1 VTLIGSATV
10 TLSSA
15 ANTLIGA
22 TTVSNGTLIVN
33 SLGGGDLNVEGG
45 TVIAG
50 GTGTIVNLNV
60 NNMNIDSGTVVASL
74 NKAQSP
80 SNTTYT
86 AGGAITRTGGT
97 LKLYLAGAGP
107 ALAPGDKFTIFSQPV
122 TGGAAMPIVSPGFT
136 VNNNLAVDGSV
147 SIATVVTPY
156 PPSLTSSVS
165 GNQLTLSWP
174 SAWTGGVHL
183 QGQTNNVK
191 TNGLSTNWVNI
202 AGSDLVNSFTTPIG
216 KTNGSVFYRLVV
228 P

>member
-1 VTLIGSATV
+1 M
-10 TLSSA
+10 
-15 ANTLIGA
+15 
-22 TTVSNGTLIVN
+22 
-33 SLGGGDLNVEGG
+33 
-45 TVIAG
+45 G
-50 GTGTIVNLNV
+50 GTGVVGNV
-60 NNMNIDSGTVVASL
+60 NVGTMNIDLGIVVASI

-86 AGGAITRTGGT
+86 AAAVNYTGGT

-122 TGGAAMPIVSPGFT
+122 AGGGAMPIVSPGFT

-147 SIATVVTPY
+147 TIATVQPY
-156 PPSLTSSVS
+156 PPQLTSSVS

-183 QGQTNNVK
+183 QGQTNRLSV
-191 TNGLSTNWVNI
+191 GLSNNWVNI
-202 AGSDLVNSFTTPIG
+202 AGSDLVNSFTTTIA
-216 KTNGSVFYRLVV
+216 KTNGTVFYRLVI